1 MQAYFIILQLKKN
14 KNNINFKTG
23 NTNYLNNAKE
33 DYKNLIKKIKSKLK
47 KSGVKVRDE

>member
-1 MQAYFIILQLKKN
+1 MNLLIE
-14 KNNINFKTG
+14 TG

-47 KSGVKVRDE
+47 KSGAKVRDE